1 MPNLRSGTAP
11 KAMAETSGTQ
21 TDTSS
26 ASDELSSDFEN
37 YVRRGIA
44 DIKSMCAGFEKALDF
59 LGDRTEKLEK
69 RMSPLEK
76 KVKELEIATQQNTQ
90 ALEKSALAENKI
102 ERFSRRNNLRVVGLP
117 MSRQERG
124 VEVAV
129 AFLEK
134 FFDMRS
140 PRVERAHRD
149 GRKVGDRPCH
159 LLIRMLSYQDKHFVL
174 SQQRKKLEQY
184 PFYIIDDL
192 SAMDRAEKKNCKK
205 MCRNPLTRGS
215 DTTSLLE
222 NGVIAAVIWLGSMTS
237 SVQLPHKYKQHLLL
251 MTTASSNKMM
261 TSRYIPTK
269 RSLRLRALAGLQR
282 RYMLSHPKFSESEK
296 D

>member
-1 MPNLRSGTAP
+1 MPNLRSGTAQ

-90 ALEKSALAENKI
+90 ALEKSALAENKL

-149 GRKVGDRPCH
+149 GRKVGDKPRH

-192 SAMDRAEKKNCKK
+192 SATDRAEKKKWQKDVQESFNAGKRHYFSAGK
-205 MCRNPLTRGS
+205 WRDSNGNLAWFYDKQRA
-215 DTTSLLE
+215 TTPQVQATLVVDDHSLIQQDDDQQVYP
-222 NGVIAAVIWLGSMTS
+222 NKTKPSTS
-237 SVQLPHKYKQHLLL
+237 SARQITAEIHAEPSQVQ
-251 MTTASSNKMM
+251 
-261 TSRYIPTK
+261 
-269 RSLRLRALAGLQR
+269 
-282 RYMLSHPKFSESEK
+282 
-296 D
+296 